1 MSFLDKLVEKG
12 IDPTGLAG
20 GLLNLGIGA
29 ISRHKAKK
37 EYNAAEKAFKNAYGS
52 RPMYQI
58 PKEVQQ
64 QLAMQQA
71 QYNAEDQSIKQ
82 ARAAQ
87 DQSLANYMGSAQ
99 RNASSGQQALATAG
113 EVAGMG
119 MQGNAR
125 LAAQQF
131 QNQLQKGATLT
142 DAQNAMAQQRGIQF
156 GDALN
161 RNYEM
166 QNYELGKMQ
175 AQRQNMNDA
184 NQMIYGAARDL
195 MPAAI
200 GGLGALL
207 GKKGS
212 GIGSGLPG
220 LQYKNVYG
228 DGQTGFQQA
237 MGKPGGTGFGQLG
250 KQQYQ
255 FKLPNFGKNPFLKG
269 VSFKPTGSVP
279 YNPSYVMN
287 TGMFKADDEPQ
298 DINQLN
304 TQGRAQM
311 LQNPW
316 NLQKFY

>member
-1 MSFLDKLVEKG
+1 MSFLDSLIEKG
-12 IDPTGLAG
+12 IDPTGLAS
-20 GLLNLGIGA
+20 GLLNAGIG
-29 ISRHKAKK
+29 IVSRQKAKK
-37 EYNAAEKAFKNAYGS
+37 QYDESEKAFKNAYGS

-58 PKEVQQ
+58 PKEIQQ

-87 DQSLANYMGSAQ
+87 DQALSNYMGSAQ

-156 GDALN
+156 NDALN
-161 RNYEM
+161 RNYEL

-184 NQMIYGAARDL
+184 NQMIYSAAHDL
-195 MPAAI
+195 VPAAI

-212 GIGSGLPG
+212 TSGLPG
-220 LQYKNVYG
+220 LQYKNVFG
-228 DGQTGFQQA
+228 GGRTGFQEA
-237 MGKPGGTGFGQLG
+237 MGQPGGTGFGQLG

-298 DINQLN
+298 DVNQLN
-304 TQGRAQM
+304 LQGRAQM

-316 NLQKFY
+316 NMQKFY